1 MPFENQNQEIE
12 DVPVYLFVGFL
23 EGGKTKFIQETLE
36 DKRFNNGEKTLLL
49 LCEEGEEEYDF
60 SRFPKYPEQT
70 VFQYVIDEPEDF
82 NEEHLRKILEE
93 CGATRVVLEYNG
105 MWTIN
110 DLFKKLPMEW
120 AVYQAM
126 CFVDSG
132 TFLNYN
138 ANMRSLVVDKIN
150 VSELVVFNR
159 FDKNSMDQME
169 FHKIVR
175 GVSRRTQIAYETT
188 DGEVAYDDIQ
198 DPLPF
203 DINAEEIVIK
213 DEDYALF
220 YRDIMEEPEKYHNKK
235 VSFRAAVVRDRK
247 FPKNVFAG
255 GRHVMTCCVD
265 DIQYCW
271 LVCEWDKAQMFD
283 TRQWVKLT
291 AKISVQRHKL
301 YQGKG
306 AVLQVQSVVLTNA
319 PEQEVATFY

>member
-1 MPFENQNQEIE
+1 MPINNQNQEIE
-12 DVPVYLFVGFL
+12 DIPVYLFVGFL

-60 SRFPKYPEQT
+60 SKYPSQNICQYIIEEQ
-70 VFQYVIDEPEDF
+70 EDF
-82 NEEHLRKILEE
+82 NEQNLKKILKES
-93 CGATRVVLEYNG
+93 GATRVVLEYNG

-110 DLFKKLPMEW
+110 DLFENLPMEW

-138 ANMRSLVVDKIN
+138 ANIRSLVVDKIN

-159 FDKNSMDQME
+159 FDKNTMDQLE

-175 GVSRRTQIAYETT
+175 GISRRTQIAYETT

-203 DINAEEIVIK
+203 DINADEIIIK

-235 VSFRAAVVRDRK
+235 ISFRAAVVRDRK
-247 FPKNVFAG
+247 FPKNTFAA
-255 GRHVMTCCVD
+255 GRHVMTCCVE

-271 LVCEWDKAQMFD
+271 LVCEWEKAQMFD

-306 AVLQVQSVVLTNA
+306 PVLQVQSVILTNE

>member
-1 MPFENQNQEIE
+1 MPMNQEIE
-12 DVPVYLFVGFL
+12 DIPVYLFVGFL

-49 LCEEGEEEYDF
+49 LCEEGEEEYDA
-60 SRFPKYPEQT
+60 SRFPNATSIIQR
-70 VFQYVIDEPEDF
+70 VIEEKEDF
-82 NEEHLRKILEE
+82 NENNLKKILAET
-93 CGATRVVLEYNG
+93 GATRVVLEYNG

-110 DLFKKLPMEW
+110 DLFENLPMEW

-159 FDKNSMDQME
+159 FDKNTMTQLE

-175 GVSRRTQIAYETT
+175 GISRRTQIAYEST

-203 DINAEEIVIK
+203 DINASEIIIN

-220 YRDIMEEPEKYHNKK
+220 YRDIMEEPEKYDGKT
-235 VSFRAAVVRDRK
+235 VTFRAAVVRDKK
-247 FPKNVFAG
+247 FPKNVFAA
-255 GRHVMTCCVD
+255 GRHVMTCCVE

-271 LVCEWDKAQMFD
+271 IVCEWEKAQMFD
-283 TRQWVKLT
+283 TRQWVRLT
-291 AKISVQRHKL
+291 ANISVKRHKL
-301 YQGKG
+301 YQEKG
-306 AVLQVQSVVLTNA
+306 AVLKIQNIILTSA

>member
-1 MPFENQNQEIE
+1 MNMNQQDDI
-12 DVPVYLFVGFL
+12 PVYLFVGFL

-49 LCEEGEEEYDF
+49 LCEEGEEEYDP
-60 SRFPKYPEQT
+60 SRFPSKN
-70 VFQYVIDEPEDF
+70 VFQYVIEEQEDF
-82 NEEHLRKILEE
+82 NEDNLKKILKE

-110 DLFKKLPMEW
+110 DLFENLPVEW

-126 CFVDSG
+126 CFVDSN

-138 ANMRSLVVDKIN
+138 ANMRSLVVDKLN

-159 FDKNSMDQME
+159 FDKENMNQLE

-175 GVSRRTQIAYETT
+175 GVSRRIQIAYETT
-188 DGEVAYDDIQ
+188 SGEVAYDDIQ

-203 DINAEEIVIK
+203 DVNAEEIEIK

-220 YRDIMEEPEKYHNKK
+220 YRDIMEEPEKYHGKTITFK
-235 VSFRAAVVRDRK
+235 AAAARDKK
-247 FPKNVFAG
+247 FPKNVFAA
-255 GRHVMTCCVD
+255 GRHIMTCCVE

-271 LVCEWDKAQMFD
+271 LVCEWEKAEMFA
-283 TRQWVKLT
+283 TRQWIRLT
-291 AKISVQRHKL
+291 AKISVQRHKM
-301 YQGKG
+301 YKGKG
-306 AVLQVQSVVLTNA
+306 PVLQIQSVVLTNP

>member
-1 MPFENQNQEIE
+1 MNMNPQDDI
-12 DVPVYLFVGFL
+12 PVYLFVGFL

-49 LCEEGEEEYDF
+49 LCEEGEEEYDP
-60 SRFPKYPEQT
+60 SRFPSKN
-70 VFQYVIDEPEDF
+70 VFQYVIEEQEDF
-82 NEEHLRKILEE
+82 NEENLKKILKE

-110 DLFKKLPMEW
+110 DLFENLPVEW

-126 CFVDSG
+126 CFVDSN

-138 ANMRSLVVDKIN
+138 ANMRSLVVDKLN

-159 FDKNSMDQME
+159 FDKDNMNQME

-175 GVSRRTQIAYETT
+175 GVSRRIQIAYETT
-188 DGEVAYDDIQ
+188 SGEVAYDDIQ

-203 DINAEEIVIK
+203 DVNADEIEIK
-213 DEDYALF
+213 DEDFALF
-220 YRDIMEEPEKYHNKK
+220 YRDIMEEPEKYHGKTITFK
-235 VSFRAAVVRDRK
+235 AAAARDKK
-247 FPKNVFAG
+247 FPKNVFAA
-255 GRHVMTCCVD
+255 GRHIMTCCVE

-271 LVCEWDKAQMFD
+271 LVCEWDKAEMFAA
-283 TRQWVKLT
+283 RQWIRLT
-291 AKISVQRHKL
+291 AKISVQRHKM
-301 YQGKG
+301 YKGKG
-306 AVLQVQSVVLTNA
+306 PVLQIQSVVLTNP

>member
-1 MPFENQNQEIE
+1 MPINNQNQEIE
-12 DVPVYLFVGFL
+12 DIPVYLFVGFL

-49 LCEEGEEEYDF
+49 LCEEGEEEYNF
-60 SRFPKYPEQT
+60 SKYPSQNICQYIIEEQ
-70 VFQYVIDEPEDF
+70 EDF
-82 NEEHLRKILEE
+82 NEQNLKKILKES
-93 CGATRVVLEYNG
+93 GATRVVLEYNG

-110 DLFKKLPMEW
+110 DLFENLPVEW

-159 FDKNSMDQME
+159 FDKNTMDQLE

-175 GVSRRTQIAYETT
+175 GISRRTQIAYETT

-203 DINAEEIVIK
+203 DINADEIIIK

-235 VSFRAAVVRDRK
+235 ISFRAAVVRDRK
-247 FPKNVFAG
+247 FPKNTFAA
-255 GRHVMTCCVD
+255 GRHVMTCCVE

-271 LVCEWDKAQMFD
+271 LVCEWEKAQMFD

-306 AVLQVQSVVLTNA
+306 PVLQIQSVVLTNA

>member
-1 MPFENQNQEIE
+1 MPMNQPNDDI
-12 DVPVYLFVGFL
+12 PVYLFVGFL
-23 EGGKTKFIQETLE
+23 EGGKTKFIQDTMTDE
-36 DKRFNNGEKTLLL
+36 RFNNGERTLLL
-49 LCEEGEEEYDF
+49 ICEEGVEEYDP
-60 SRFPKYPEQT
+60 SEWASKNVVQHVIEEQ
-70 VFQYVIDEPEDF
+70 EDF
-82 NEEHLRKILEE
+82 NEENLAAILKAS
-93 CGATRVVLEYNG
+93 GATRVVLEYNG

-110 DLFKKLPMEW
+110 DLFERLPMEW

-126 CFVDSG
+126 CFVNAG

-159 FDKNSMDQME
+159 FDMNNMDQME

-175 GVSRRTQIAYETT
+175 GISRRTQIAYETT
-188 DGEVAYDDIQ
+188 DGQVAYDDIQ

-203 DINAEEIVIK
+203 DVNADEITIN

-220 YRDIMEEPEKYHNKK
+220 YRDIMEEPEKYNGKTIT
-235 VSFRAAVVRDRK
+235 FRGAAARDPK
-247 FPKNVFAG
+247 FPKGVFAV

-271 LVCEWDKAQMFD
+271 LVSEWDKAQMMEN
-283 TRQWVKLT
+283 RQWIRVT
-291 AKISVQRHKL
+291 GTISVQRHRL
-301 YQGKG
+301 YKSKG
-306 AVLQVQSVVLTNA
+306 PVLKVTSVVLTDA